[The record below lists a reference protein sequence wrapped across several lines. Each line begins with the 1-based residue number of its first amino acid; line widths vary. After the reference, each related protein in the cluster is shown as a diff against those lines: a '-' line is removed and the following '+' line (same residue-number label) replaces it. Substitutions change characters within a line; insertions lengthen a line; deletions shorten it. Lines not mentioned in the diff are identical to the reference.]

1 MRLEGKVAIVTGGAR
16 GMGAAEAKLL
26 AREGAKV
33 AIGDV
38 LEEDGKAVEAEIAE
52 AGGEALFIPLDVT
65 KEQDWSRVL
74 EQVLARFGKLDILVN
89 NAGISSRA
97 FPDPADIDG
106 WDRIME
112 INAKGVYL
120 GTRAAIPAMQ
130 QAGGGSILTYP
141 QSWDW

>member
-1 MRLEGKVAIVTGGAR
+1 
-16 GMGAAEAKLL
+16 MGAAEAKLL

-38 LEEDGKAVEAEIAE
+38 LEADGKAVEAEIAE

-106 WDRIME
+106 WDRIMQ
-112 INAKGVYL
+112 IHAQGASL
-120 GTRAAIPAMQ
+120 GTRAATPPLQ
-130 QAGGGSILTYP
+130 QPGGRSIITLP
-141 QSWDW
+141 PVPGW